1 MAKNITRRDF
11 LHSSLTGAVVLGTG
25 LAGLGAVQ
33 CESPADNI
41 YPATSRMYFIDSEE
55 GHDTNDGLSP
65 GMAWKSL
72 GRVKKAALGPG
83 DIIRFRRGSS
93 FDQPLNIY
101 ASGKPGAPIVLT
113 DYGAKDLP
121 APAFTSQVF
130 DPSRELYGNCIR
142 LKGSHIIVENLYFHH
157 TVAELPEDAGRF
169 LVMWELGAVYIDKEA
184 EHCIVRNNEIYDC
197 GVGIKSYG
205 KYARIEHNYIHDCNR
220 VLKKWGWGPL
230 GIWLG
235 GDHQEVCYNTVINY
249 SAVDSRIN
257 WGPGSYGGGAD
268 GGAIEID
275 DGRFEKFNIHIHHNY
290 TKDCQGFIEVTWTDV
305 VQHPAYRNFRIHH
318 NVCDDYQQFI
328 ALWQGAE
335 CLIEN
340 NTIIRRKTN
349 ATDWGVFNITQ
360 SDSRNIIRNNIVV
373 VEKGIEIFLL
383 GRDGNARPN
392 TIIENNLCFAA
403 DGDLNIGLDGPGE
416 SAIIADPMFRNYH
429 GESGAS
435 DFALTAESPAI
446 GKGLNLGYR
455 EDFAGVS
462 IPQGNHPDI
471 GAFEFPGEV

>member
-1 MAKNITRRDF
+1 MAKNISRREF
-11 LHSSLTGAVVLGTG
+11 LHSSLTGAAVLGTG

-33 CESPADNI
+33 CVSPENQI
-41 YPATSRMYFIDSEE
+41 YPVSPRMYFVDSEE

-65 GMAWKSL
+65 DTAWKSL
-72 GRVKKAALGPG
+72 DRVEKAALGPG
-83 DIIRFRRGSS
+83 DTIRFKRGSS
-93 FDQPLNIY
+93 FDQPLYIY
-101 ASGKPGAPIVLT
+101 ASGKPGVPIVLT
-113 DYGAKDLP
+113 DYGDKNLP

-157 TVAELPEDAGRF
+157 TVAELPVDAGRF

-205 KYARIEHNYIHDCNR
+205 KHARIERNYIHDCNR

-235 GDHQEVCYNTVINY
+235 GDYQEVCYNSVINY
-249 SAVDSRIN
+249 SAVDERIN
-257 WGPGSYGGGAD
+257 WGPGSYGGGVD

-290 TKDCQGFIEVTWTDV
+290 TRDCQGFIEVTWTDV
-305 VQHPAYRNFRIHH
+305 VQHPAYKNFRIHH

-328 ALWQGAE
+328 AMWQGAE

-360 SDSRNIIRNNIVV
+360 YDSRNIIRNNIVV

-383 GRDGNARPN
+383 GRDGNANPN
-392 TIIENNLCFAA
+392 TIIENNLYFAA
-403 DGDLNIGLDGPGE
+403 DGNLQMGLDGPGAA
-416 SAIIADPMFRNYH
+416 AIIGDPLFRNYQR
-429 GESGAS
+429 GEGPS
-435 DFALTAESPAI
+435 DFALTADSPAI
-446 GKGLNLGYR
+446 DKGLNLGYR